1 MRAISSMVR
10 QLVRTGVDRRGII
23 GGISGLRLEN
33 YVSVFVFQRN
43 FWNWWMTGDGI
54 GDVNNWNTVYQQV
67 NCPTR
72 LYGISS
78 YYGESDVEFRKHD
91 SGGQR

>member
-1 MRAISSMVR
+1 
-10 QLVRTGVDRRGII
+10 
-23 GGISGLRLEN
+23 
-33 YVSVFVFQRN
+33 
-43 FWNWWMTGDGI
+43 MTGDGI

-67 NCPTR
+67 DCPTQ